1 MENEQQQK
9 TLGVSFAGGG
19 VHGWAELAVY
29 EELERQNIQIDA
41 VTGTSMGSFIAAAVA
56 SGLTSE
62 EMEKIIKETDK
73 LVKHSKLFHRR
84 ALLNLFSFRQP
95 VGLVLMEKITKVI
108 QPINQVYGDLMLSD
122 VPKPL
127 AIPAVDLHTGKMIVF
142 SNRPEYFQ
150 TVFKGATFYPEDVPL
165 LDACLASSAYP
176 VVLSPVK
183 IGEYDFVDGGVLMN
197 APAALIAKEKIDY
210 VLSIDVQS
218 AEEMEDVGDWGDV
231 ALRAISIIR
240 NHQPEMT
247 PGEIEQL
254 YQLQLDLPGT
264 FDFGDSSKIIEAGR
278 AFVQANP
285 LDLAALFEATEETLT
300 TPKIVIEKP
309 LTVREKIAG
318 YLKHFLDK

>member
-1 MENEQQQK
+1 MEDKQQQK
-9 TLGVSFAGGG
+9 TFGVSFAGGG

-41 VTGTSMGSFIAAAVA
+41 VTGTSMGSFLAAAVA
-56 SGLTSE
+56 SGLTSQ
-62 EMEKIIKETDK
+62 EMEKIIKETDRLIK
-73 LVKHSKLFHRR
+73 KSKLFNRR

-95 VGLVLMEKITKVI
+95 VGLVLMEKITNVI
-108 QPINQVYGDLMLSD
+108 QPLNQIYGDLMLSD

-127 AIPAVDLHTGKMIVF
+127 AIPAVDLHTGEMVIF

-150 TVFKGATFYPEDVPL
+150 TVFKGATFHEDDLPL

-197 APAALIAKEKIDY
+197 APAALIAKDKIDY

-218 AEEMEDVGDWGDV
+218 VEEMADVGVWGDV
-231 ALRAISIIR
+231 ALRTISIIR
-240 NHQPEMT
+240 NHQPEAA
-247 PGEIEQL
+247 PGDIDKL

-278 AFVQANP
+278 AFVEENP
-285 LDLAALFEATEETLT
+285 LDLEEVFKAKKEIRK
-300 TPKIVIEKP
+300 TPNIVVEERP
-309 LTVREKIAG
+309 TVREKIAR
-318 YLKHFLDK
+318 YFKKN